1 MRLAGVVLATML
13 ALALQTALARYFRG
27 AGGVDPVLIVVIYAA
42 LAFGPVTGLLTGT
55 FAGLLQDAMSSG
67 IIGIGGLA
75 KTVVGFVVGV
85 VGTQF
90 IVTHPLPRLV
100 VFFLASALHAL
111 LFIGI
116 YELLGLREFPE
127 PLSLL
132 AVRLLGNA
140 VIGLIVFE
148 VVELLPGA
156 VERRRN
162 AAQRIRR

>member
-1 MRLAGVVLATML
+1 VRVAGVVLATML
-13 ALALQTALARYFRG
+13 ALGLQTALARYLPG
-27 AGGVDPVLIVVIYAA
+27 AGGLDPVLIVVIYAA
-42 LAFGPVTGLLTGT
+42 LSFGPVTGLLTGT
-55 FAGLLQDAMSSG
+55 FAGLLQDSMSSG

-90 IVTHPLPRLV
+90 IVTHPLPRMV

-116 YELLGLREFPE
+116 YELLRLREFPE

-132 AVRLLGNA
+132 AAWALGNA
-140 VIGLIVFE
+140 VIGLIIFE
-148 VVELLPGA
+148 VIELLPGA

-162 AAQRIRR
+162 AAQRTRR